1 MYGDRPTTLIL
12 LSVSLWGTCLS
23 SNNLAQII
31 PDNSLSNESSVI
43 VEDATINQNQ
53 IVDLIEG
60 GATRDKTL
68 FHSFQEFNVLL
79 NQQIYFANP
88 NGIEQIV
95 TRVTG
100 NNPSN
105 ILGTL
110 GINGSANLFLLN
122 PNGIL
127 FGENA
132 TLDLQGSLLATTAE
146 SVIFDDDLV
155 YSATNP
161 EVPLLNI
168 GIPVGIQMGA
178 NAGRIEVQGT
188 GHQLDFNSSTLMP
201 TGESGVMGLEV
212 SPGNTL
218 ALLASELNFN
228 SGNLTASAGT
238 IELAAIAQSGE
249 IELEQKDNIFE
260 FDYQQIDNFGNIN
273 LFEQSSLDV
282 RGGRDLGSVTLR
294 GRNITI
300 NNGST
305 IIASKLRPGNSK
317 TEGEINLIAT
327 NSLNLV
333 NNVSVIFPSSIFTQ
347 IEQNSNKPGIDI
359 NIQTDSLKLE
369 NNALIIST
377 VTNKG
382 RGGNIN
388 INARSINLID
398 GGDLSYSTGIYSQVL
413 SGAKGDGGI
422 ITVEVDNLQLLDG
435 QTVIYIDDE
444 DDLEDIIG
452 EDRAENLEDFIEDRE
467 DQRIVIGRAN
477 LGKRTLVLK
486 DGGEITS
493 SNEGNGDTGIGIVIA
508 ESIQLINVPEVEPPD
523 TPEVETPDTPEVE
536 PPDTP
541 EVETPDLPEVE
552 TPDVPE
558 VEPPDTPEVETPD
571 TPEVETPDTPEVE
584 TPDTPEVEPPDL
596 PEVEPPDLPEVETPA
611 LPEVETPALPEV
623 ETPDTPEVET
633 PALPEVEPP
642 DLPEVETPDLPE
654 VETPDTPEVETPDT
668 PEVETPDT
676 PEVETPDTPEVETPD
691 TPEVETPDTPE
702 VEPPDL
708 PEVEPPDTPEV
719 ETPEESEP
727 IENMSDSGTYTFD
740 LGNGKTIVIDAEE
753 FFKIGQL
760 EPVADFVNN
769 STTRKRK
776 PIEVYASSIST
787 TRIVDPS
794 FDSLSACR
802 VGGSNFVVM
811 GKGGIAE
818 NPFQSVIQNTTVPD
832 LESNLAQ
839 STEFISSPE
848 LNNATSQIEPI
859 LEASTWQVNQK
870 GKIELLAASQ
880 SKRSNPIAKLPDCL
894 SELPSANTDSNQ

>member
-12 LSVSLWGTCLS
+12 LSVSLWGTFLS

-43 VEDATINQNQ
+43 VEDAAINQNQ

-127 FGENA
+127 FGKNA

-155 YSATNP
+155 YSATNL

-178 NAGRIEVQGT
+178 NAGKIEVQGT
-188 GHQLDFNSSTLMP
+188 GHQLGFDSSTLMP
-201 TGESGVMGLEV
+201 TGESGVMGLDV

-523 TPEVETPDTPEVE
+523 TPEVETPDTP
-536 PPDTP
+536 
-541 EVETPDLPEVE
+541 
-552 TPDVPE
+552 
-558 VEPPDTPEVETPD
+558 
-571 TPEVETPDTPEVE
+571 
-584 TPDTPEVEPPDL
+584 
-596 PEVEPPDLPEVETPA
+596 
-611 LPEVETPALPEV
+611 
-623 ETPDTPEVET
+623 
-633 PALPEVEPP
+633 
-642 DLPEVETPDLPE
+642 
-654 VETPDTPEVETPDT
+654 
-668 PEVETPDT
+668 
-676 PEVETPDTPEVETPD
+676 
-691 TPEVETPDTPE
+691 
-702 VEPPDL
+702 
-708 PEVEPPDTPEV
+708 
-719 ETPEESEP
+719 
-727 IENMSDSGTYTFD
+727 
-740 LGNGKTIVIDAEE
+740 
-753 FFKIGQL
+753 
-760 EPVADFVNN
+760 
-769 STTRKRK
+769 
-776 PIEVYASSIST
+776 
-787 TRIVDPS
+787 
-794 FDSLSACR
+794 
-802 VGGSNFVVM
+802 
-811 GKGGIAE
+811 
-818 NPFQSVIQNTTVPD
+818 
-832 LESNLAQ
+832 
-839 STEFISSPE
+839 
-848 LNNATSQIEPI
+848 
-859 LEASTWQVNQK
+859 
-870 GKIELLAASQ
+870 
-880 SKRSNPIAKLPDCL
+880 
-894 SELPSANTDSNQ
+894 